1 MMVTSE
7 QSVGDAAGI
16 SATRRFGA
24 RAIVLIVA
32 LGFLAGAIGY
42 FVGVKGSKTATS
54 AVDAGFL
61 ADMSDHHDQ
70 AVQMALMELAHGQ
83 DRTVKG
89 FAQDVLLFQ
98 RSELGE
104 MKVLFDNHDT
114 SRPEYDTQRSTMAW
128 MGTPIE
134 MESMTGLASPE
145 ELAQLDAARGIESD
159 LLFLSLMSAHH
170 GGGLHM
176 AQYAAEHSADPR
188 VKELAS
194 RMAKYQAV
202 EVREYK
208 MAQARLGVSVGANAV
223 SGPDTVLPMPGMA
236 H

>member
-1 MMVTSE
+1 MVSPE
-7 QSVGDAAGI
+7 QMVNDAEAVPTNRRPGA
-16 SATRRFGA
+16 SAIA
-24 RAIVLIVA
+24 LIVA
-32 LGFLAGAIGY
+32 LIFLGGAIGY
-42 FVGVKGSKTATS
+42 LVGVKGSKTATS
-54 AVDAGFL
+54 AVDVGFL

-83 DRTVKG
+83 DRTVKV

-104 MKVLFDNHDT
+104 MKALFDNHDT
-114 SRPEYDTQRSTMAW
+114 TRPEYDTQRSAMAW
-128 MGTPIE
+128 MGMPTE
-134 MESMTGLASPE
+134 MQSMPGLATPE
-145 ELAQLDAARGIESD
+145 ELAQLDAARGAQSD

-170 GGGLHM
+170 EGGLHM

-188 VKELAS
+188 VRELAA

-202 EVREYK
+202 EVQEYK
-208 MAQARLGVSVGANAV
+208 MAQERLGASEGANAAAG
-223 SGPDTVLPMPGMA
+223 SDTMHDMPGMG

>member
-1 MMVTSE
+1 MVSPE
-7 QSVGDAAGI
+7 QAVNDAEVDPTNRRPGA
-16 SATRRFGA
+16 SAIA
-24 RAIVLIVA
+24 LIIA
-32 LGFLAGAIGY
+32 FIFLGGAIGY
-42 FVGVKGSKTATS
+42 LVGVKGSKTATS
-54 AVDAGFL
+54 AVDVGFL

-104 MKVLFDNHDT
+104 MKALFDNHDT
-114 SRPEYDTQRSTMAW
+114 TRPEYDTQRSAMAW
-128 MGTPIE
+128 MGMPTA
-134 MESMTGLASPE
+134 MQSMPGLATTE
-145 ELAQLDAARGIESD
+145 ELAQLDAARGTQSD

-170 GGGLHM
+170 EGGLHM

-188 VKELAS
+188 VRELAA

-202 EVREYK
+202 EVQEYK
-208 MAQARLGVSVGANAV
+208 MAQERLGASEGASAAAG
-223 SGPDTVLPMPGMA
+223 SDAMHDMAGMG